1 MQSLISRLLVN
12 IRKLIVWVKNKLSHQ
27 QFMLFSCV
35 AVGLSVGL
43 ATVALK
49 IIVFRIENFVFE
61 KWKIGNILWY
71 QSLLPFIGIGLCI
84 LIIQNFFKKD
94 FVRGSDKIVY
104 AIAKKSSNLPFSQ
117 TYSHIITSG
126 ITVGFGGSLG
136 LESPIVATGAAIGS
150 NYGKSMLM
158 SYKDKTLL
166 IACGVASGTATA
178 FSAPIAGVLFAL
190 EVLFIEVSTASFI
203 PLLISSATGSIL
215 GKILLG
221 DEILLNFN
229 TIQAFEYNNTIFY
242 IGIGLFAGLLSILHS
257 RVFQLMDGM
266 YSKITKVHQ
275 RWIIGSLGLS
285 ILIFFFPQ
293 LYGEGYLTIQAIAE
307 TGNID
312 GRSMLMRFTDNQWV
326 ILIYLI
332 AVLLLKMVASGLTLF
347 AGGNGGNIAPSL
359 FIGGLLGFVLARFC
373 QLIGFDDIPITNF
386 IVAGM
391 TGMLSG
397 IFFAPLTAIF
407 LSAEVTNGY
416 SLLVPL
422 MIVSAISFFVVKSF
436 EGLSYEMKRLS
447 KVHHID
453 VTDKDS
459 YLMSRLELSLLIN
472 HDYPSFLTTS
482 KMDEILH
489 TIAHS
494 DKDVYSVV
502 DENGHYKGV
511 IRLKNFKHVF
521 MEEMKDSAN
530 ITAKDFMQK
539 EEPLTLKDDIDSALH
554 KFEISENTNS
564 VLPVTDSNGKM
575 LGFIRKSSILDKYR
589 KELLNSSDY

>member
-1 MQSLISRLLVN
+1 MQSLISRLLVK
-12 IRKLIVWVKNKLSHQ
+12 IRKLIVWVKSKLTHQ

-35 AVGLSVGL
+35 AVGISVGL

-49 IIVFRIENFVFE
+49 TIVFKIEAFVFE
-61 KWKIGNILWY
+61 DWKIGNILWY
-71 QSLLPFIGIGLCI
+71 QSLLPFIGIGVSAF
-84 LIIQNFFKKD
+84 LIHKIFKKD
-94 FVRGSDKIVY
+94 FLKGNDKIVY
-104 AIAKKSSNLPFSQ
+104 SIAKKSSNLPFSQ
-117 TYSHIITSG
+117 TYSHLITSG
-126 ITVGFGGSLG
+126 VTIGFGGSLG

-150 NYGKSMLM
+150 NYAKSMLM

-166 IACGVASGTATA
+166 IACGVAAGIATA
-178 FSAPIAGVLFAL
+178 FSAPVAGVLFAL
-190 EVLFIEVSTASFI
+190 EVLFIEVSAASFI
-203 PLLISSATGSIL
+203 PLLISSATGAIL
-215 GKILLG
+215 GKVLLG

-229 TIQAFEYNNTIFY
+229 TLEPFKYNNTIFY
-242 IGIGLFAGLLSILHS
+242 IGIGLFSGLLAILHT
-257 RVFQLMDGM
+257 RIFQWIDGL
-266 YSKITKVHQ
+266 YAKITKIHQ
-275 RWIIGSLGLS
+275 RWIIGSLGLC

-293 LYGEGYLTIQAIAE
+293 LYGEGYLAVQAIAE

-312 GRSMLMRFTDNQWV
+312 GRSILMRFTDNQWIILFYLTAV
-326 ILIYLI
+326 IIFKI
-332 AVLLLKMVASGLTLF
+332 FASGFTLF
-347 AGGNGGNIAPSL
+347 GGGNGGSFAPAL
-359 FIGGLLGFVLARFC
+359 FMGGLLGFVFGRLF
-373 QLIGFDDIPITNF
+373 QLIGFDDIPMTNF

-391 TGMLSG
+391 AGMLSG

-472 HDYPSFLTTS
+472 HDYPSLLITS
-482 KMDEILH
+482 NMDEILH

-494 DKDVYSVV
+494 DKDVYSVI
-502 DENGHYKGV
+502 DEQGKYKGV

-589 KELLNSSDY
+589 KELLNTAN